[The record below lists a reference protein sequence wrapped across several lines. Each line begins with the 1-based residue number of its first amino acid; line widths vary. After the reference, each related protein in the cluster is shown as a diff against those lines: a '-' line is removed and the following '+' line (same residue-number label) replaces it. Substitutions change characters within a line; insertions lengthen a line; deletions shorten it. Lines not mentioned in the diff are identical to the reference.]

1 MAIITEPGETSM
13 MEGNSTVPGF
23 CYEQNEE
30 TGLETESDFH
40 SITHLFNNVYLAL
53 VLGQVLCWTLK
64 TPCGI
69 SGATV
74 LAGGP
79 RHADESHSV
88 DPGVQMNGEGESLG
102 GWAGR
107 CEGCSARKAREGQAH
122 QMEVTA

>member
-1 MAIITEPGETSM
+1 M
-13 MEGNSTVPGF
+13 PGF
-23 CYEQNEE
+23 CYERNEE

-64 TPCGI
+64 TPCEI

-88 DPGVQMNGEGESLG
+88 VGVMGSWGADEWGRRNLWENGLVGVRGVQTGKHVRVRHTK
-102 GWAGR
+102 WR
-107 CEGCSARKAREGQAH
+107 
-122 QMEVTA
+122 